1 MVLVDEKGEKSMLP
15 LGSNCYTCAYGG
27 LILEW
32 CDEDDCCMLKVIEV
46 LDLWGSAGSLVM
58 VVMVWMEEIDGYG
71 GLVIVNEIR
80 G

>member
-1 MVLVDEKGEKSMLP
+1 M
-15 LGSNCYTCAYGG
+15 C
-27 LILEW
+27 LI
-32 CDEDDCCMLKVIEV
+32 CDE
-46 LDLWGSAGSLVM
+46 GSAGSLVM